1 MISPTLKNINF
12 SFNSG
17 EYIGLIG
24 PSGVGKTTLVDLILG
39 LLQPDSG
46 KVFCNSKPLKNVID
60 NFRNQV
66 AYIPQMV
73 FLTDDTLKNNIAL
86 GVNEKDIDNIKLNMA
101 IDQARLTSLIKDL
114 PNGVE
119 THVGDRGVRIS
130 GGQRQRVALARA
142 FYNEKNILIM
152 DEATSSLDYEIE
164 KQIVKEINRFKG
176 NKTIIVI
183 THRVNSLE
191 DCDRILQLKNNTI
204 SSIGSYKDI
213 VEIEKNKTK

>member
-1 MISPTLKNINF
+1 
-12 SFNSG
+12 
-17 EYIGLIG
+17 
-24 PSGVGKTTLVDLILG
+24 
-39 LLQPDSG
+39 
-46 KVFCNSKPLKNVID
+46 
-60 NFRNQV
+60 
-66 AYIPQMV
+66 
-73 FLTDDTLKNNIAL
+73 
-86 GVNEKDIDNIKLNMA
+86 
-101 IDQARLTSLIKDL
+101 
-114 PNGVE
+114 
-119 THVGDRGVRIS
+119 
-130 GGQRQRVALARA
+130 
-142 FYNEKNILIM
+142 M